1 MKSIKV
7 HKLCLVNFKGIQSLT
22 IDFTDDITTISGC
35 NGVGKS
41 TVFDAFTWLL
51 FGKDSHG
58 HKQFDI
64 KTLDASGVAIPKIPH
79 EVSGILNVDG
89 KEIELCR
96 RYSEKWTKK
105 RGQVEEEF
113 AGHEEE
119 RLYNGVPQSVAEWS
133 KLIDAICDEDVFK
146 YITNP
151 LFFTALKPD
160 QQRTMLLRMAGDI
173 ETETI
178 KANNADGVDLTAVI
192 DKLNGTTLDTL
203 KAELAAKKRRIKAEI
218 ETLPARIDERNRD
231 IAELRSIDFDALKKQ
246 ADELYK
252 EIDTIKAEMTHA
264 DAKRKADET
273 AQKANSAEIAKTQQR
288 LAEIRNRITTV
299 MFEKVAAADA
309 DKLQRESEI
318 NRLETLNEQ
327 RRQRVDNLK
336 KGAERLSA
344 QRETLLEAFRVE
356 AAKQLAIDASNFIC
370 PTCKRPLEQGDVDA
384 KREELTRNFNETKA
398 ANLQRIQNEGKQ
410 VRSQLDAANAEIEKL
425 NEELDGSKESID
437 RIRLILSTLAVPTRP
452 TAEDIEKAINTDD
465 EYIALSTEL
474 KNLQQP
480 SNTQGELFKDNEQ
493 SLAKIDELTR
503 RLNEL
508 TAELNKADELTRN
521 LERVEELE
529 KQYRQGSQALADC
542 EAQEFTVQAYGRAL
556 MSAVEKKIN
565 GLFKL
570 TKWKLF
576 DTQIN
581 GAIVETCE
589 ATYNGVPYSSL
600 NSAARINVGL
610 DIINAI
616 TAYDMIAAP
625 IFIDNAES
633 VNEIIKT
640 QSQQIHLV
648 VTTDEELTIK

>member
-1 MKSIKV
+1 MRSIKV

-22 IDFTDDITTISGC
+22 IDFNDDVTTISGR

-58 HKQFDI
+58 RKQFDI

-79 EVSGILNVDG
+79 EVSGVLNVDG

-119 RLYNGVPQSVAEWS
+119 RLYNGVAQSVAEWS

-151 LFFTALKPD
+151 LFFTALKSD
-160 QQRTMLLRMAGDI
+160 QQRAMLLRMAGDI
-173 ETETI
+173 DTETI
-178 KANNADGVDLTAVI
+178 KANADGVDLTTVI

-203 KAELAAKKRRIKAEI
+203 KAELAAKKRRIRAEI

-231 IAELRSIDFDALKKQ
+231 IAELRSINFDTLRKH
-246 ADELYK
+246 ADEINK
-252 EIDTIKAEMTHA
+252 EIDAVKAEMTNA

-273 AQKANSAEIAKTQQR
+273 AQNAKTAEIAKSQQR
-288 LAEIRNRITTV
+288 IADIRNRITTA
-299 MFEKVAAADA
+299 MFEKIAAADA
-309 DKLQRESEI
+309 DKLQRESEVK
-318 NRLETLNEQ
+318 RLETLDEQ

-356 AAKQLAIDASNFIC
+356 AAKQLTIDASNFIC

-410 VRSQLDAANAEIEKL
+410 IRSQLDAANAEIEKL
-425 NEELDGSKESID
+425 NAELDGSKDSID
-437 RIRLILSTLAVPTRP
+437 KIKMILSTLAVPTRP
-452 TAEDIEKAINTDD
+452 TAEDIEKAINADD
-465 EYIALSTEL
+465 EYIALSAEL

-480 SNTQGELFKDNEQ
+480 STIQGELFKDNEQ
-493 SLAKIDELTR
+493 SLAKIDELTK

-508 TAELNKADELTRN
+508 TVDLNKADELTRN
-521 LERVEELE
+521 IERVEELN

-542 EAQEFTVQAYGRAL
+542 EAQEFTAQAYGRAL
-556 MSAVEKKIN
+556 MAAVEKKIN

-570 TKWKLF
+570 AKWKLF

-600 NSAARINVGL
+600 NSAARINIGL

-616 TAYDMIAAP
+616 AAYDMIAAP

-648 VTTDEELTIK
+648 VTTDENLTIK

>member
-7 HKLCLVNFKGIQSLT
+7 HELCLVNFKGIQSLT
-22 IDFTDDITTISGC
+22 VDFNDNVTTISGR

-58 HKQFDI
+58 RKQFDI
-64 KTLDASGVAIPKIPH
+64 KTLDDSGVAIPKIPH

-89 KEIELCR
+89 KEIELRR

-151 LFFTALKPD
+151 AFFTSMKPD

-173 ETETI
+173 DTETI
-178 KANNADGVDLTAVI
+178 KANADGVDLTAVI
-192 DKLNGTTLDTL
+192 DALNGTTLDTL
-203 KAELAAKKRRIKAEI
+203 KAELSAKKRRIKAEI

-231 IAELRSIDFDALKKQ
+231 IAELRSINFDALRKQ
-246 ADELYK
+246 ADEINK
-252 EIDTIKAEMTHA
+252 EIDAVKAEMTNA

-273 AQKANSAEIAKTQQR
+273 AQNAKTAEITKAQQR
-288 LAEIRNRITTV
+288 LADIRNRITTT
-299 MFEKVAAADA
+299 MFEKVAVADA

-318 NRLETLNEQ
+318 KRLETLDEQ

-344 QRETLLEAFRVE
+344 HRETLLEAFRVE
-356 AAKQLAIDASNFIC
+356 AAKQLTIDASNFIC

-410 VRSQLDAANAEIEKL
+410 VRSQLDAANAEIAKL
-425 NEELDGSKESID
+425 NEELDGSKESIEK
-437 RIRLILSTLAVPTRP
+437 IKLILSTLAVPTRP
-452 TAEDIEKAINTDD
+452 TADDIEKAINADD
-465 EYIALSTEL
+465 EYIALSAEIKAL
-474 KNLQQP
+474 LQP
-480 SNTQGELFKDNEQ
+480 STIQGELFKGNEQ
-493 SLAKIDELTR
+493 SLAKIDELTK

-508 TAELNKADELTRN
+508 TVELNKADELTRN
-521 LERVEELE
+521 IGRVEELE

-542 EAQEFTVQAYGRAL
+542 EAQEFTAQAYGRAL
-556 MSAVEKKIN
+556 MAAVEKKIN
-565 GLFKL
+565 GLFNL

-589 ATYNGVPYSSL
+589 ATFNGVPYSSL
-600 NSAARINVGL
+600 NSAARINIGL

-616 TAYDMIAAP
+616 AAYDMIVAP

-633 VNEIIKT
+633 VNDILKT

-648 VTTDEELTIK
+648 VTTDEKLTIK

>member
-22 IDFTDDITTISGC
+22 IDFNDDVTTISGR

-58 HKQFDI
+58 RKQFDV

-105 RGQVEEEF
+105 RGQVDEEF
-113 AGHEEE
+113 SGHEEE

-151 LFFTALKPD
+151 LFFTALKAD
-160 QQRTMLLRMAGDI
+160 QQRAMLLRMAGDI
-173 ETETI
+173 DTETI
-178 KANNADGVDLTAVI
+178 KANADGVDLTAVV
-192 DKLNGTTLDTL
+192 DKLNGTTIDTL

-231 IAELRSIDFDALKKQ
+231 IAELRGIDFDALRKQ
-246 ADELYK
+246 ADEINK
-252 EIDTIKAEMTHA
+252 EIDAVKAEMTNA
-264 DAKRKADET
+264 DAKFKADEL
-273 AQKANSAEIAKTQQR
+273 AQNAKSAEIAKTQQR
-288 LAEIRNRITTV
+288 LADIRKRITTE

-318 NRLETLNEQ
+318 KRLETLDEQ

-356 AAKQLAIDASNFIC
+356 AAKQLTIDASNFIC
-370 PTCKRPLEQGDVDA
+370 PTCKRPLEAADVEA

-410 VRSQLDAANAEIEKL
+410 VRSQLDAANAEIAKL
-425 NEELDGSKESID
+425 NAELDGSKDSID
-437 RIRLILSTLAVPTRP
+437 KIKVILSAIAVPTRP
-452 TAEDIEKAINTDD
+452 TAEDIEKAINADD
-465 EYIALSTEL
+465 EYVALSAEL
-474 KNLQQP
+474 KALQHP
-480 SNTQGELFKDNEQ
+480 SDIQGELFKDNEQ
-493 SLAKIDELTR
+493 SLAKIDELTK

-508 TAELNKADELTRN
+508 TAELNKSDELTRN
-521 LERVEELE
+521 IERVDELNE
-529 KQYRQGSQALADC
+529 QYRQGSQALADC
-542 EAQEFTVQAYGRAL
+542 EAQEFTAQAYGRAL
-556 MSAVEKKIN
+556 MAAVEKKIN

-589 ATYNGVPYSSL
+589 ATYNGVPYGSL
-600 NSAARINVGL
+600 NSAARVNIGL

-648 VTTDEELTIK
+648 VTTDENLTIK

>member
-1 MKSIKV
+1 MKFIKV

-22 IDFTDDITTISGC
+22 IDFNDDVTTISGR

-58 HKQFDI
+58 RKQFDI
-64 KTLDASGVAIPKIPH
+64 KTLDASGIAIPKIPH
-79 EVSGILNVDG
+79 EVSGILSIDG

-113 AGHEEE
+113 SGHEEE
-119 RLYNGVPQSVAEWS
+119 RLYNGVAQSVAEWS

-173 ETETI
+173 DTETI
-178 KANNADGVDLTAVI
+178 KANADGVDLTDVI

-231 IAELRSIDFDALKKQ
+231 IAELRSIDFDAIRKQ
-246 ADELYK
+246 ADEINK
-252 EIDTIKAEMTHA
+252 EIDAVKAEMTNS

-273 AQKANSAEIAKTQQR
+273 AQNAKTAEIAKAQQR
-288 LAEIRNRITTV
+288 LADIRNRITTA

-309 DKLQRESEI
+309 NKLQRESEI
-318 NRLETLNEQ
+318 KRLETLDEQ

-344 QRETLLEAFRVE
+344 HRETLLEAFRVE
-356 AAKQLAIDASNFIC
+356 ASKQLTIDASNFIC

-425 NEELDGSKESID
+425 NAELDGSKESID
-437 RIRLILSTLAVPTRP
+437 KIKLILSMLAVAARP
-452 TAEDIEKAINTDD
+452 TAEDIEKAINADD
-465 EYIALSTEL
+465 EYVALSAEL

-480 SNTQGELFKDNEQ
+480 STIQGELFKDNEQ
-493 SLAKIDELTR
+493 SLAKIDELTK
-503 RLNEL
+503 RLTEL
-508 TAELNKADELTRN
+508 TAEINKADELTRN

-542 EAQEFTVQAYGRAL
+542 EAQEFTAQAYGRAL
-556 MSAVEKKIN
+556 MSAVEKRIN

-589 ATYNGVPYSSL
+589 ATYNGVPYGSL
-600 NSAARINVGL
+600 NSAARINIGL

-648 VTTDEELTIK
+648 VTTDENLTIK